1 MTVAAKIRRA
11 FRHKNERAV
20 VQHLELSPWGKQA
33 RPAQLLAG
41 ARKILRNH
49 SVVRISLSQCCPC
62 FDSTVYETFHYSTH
76 FLL

>member
-49 SVVRISLSQCCPC
+49 CAAQRRQGIIAAP
-62 FDSTVYETFHYSTH
+62 
-76 FLL
+76 